1 MPNCQRDRRFLVALQ
16 HTKAQQSLL
25 TYLLQRP
32 FHPLLTVDRAKKKNS
47 SHSQT
52 CSTASAAPRLLIASS
67 KTSVRGQVAHKA
79 VKTAASTG
87 SSKSSG
93 GTLAVKKTTPGLL
106 SRKTVTSLSMTEGTT
121 SKKSHKSSETKNV
134 STSKSVQRNSGTA
147 GSSASASLSK
157 AAGIHAKLNNDY
169 NKLYCIFLLQTIP
182 LFNKLNLE
190 LQEDAPKVHLLHEK
204 LQDFLRDILLR
215 FVKPAVIVSTLSLK
229 LCDYKERCNQKA
241 DEDIIVGKN
250 VRDFLAAAQF
260 SSKERDEFHTSV
272 REYYVAVCNYV
283 ISKFPLDDEVLLH
296 ARVANP
302 NNRMEVTYSSLSFF
316 VKRFKF
322 MEEALDELEV
332 EFAQFQIDK
341 LENVSLDKRS
351 DEAWVDIAGIRDKS
365 TGQLKYVHLP
375 KVMLAILSLPHSNA
389 DDERIFSLVRKNATV
404 FRPSLSTQTLSD
416 FLT

>member
-1 MPNCQRDRRFLVALQ
+1 M
-16 HTKAQQSLL
+16 
-25 TYLLQRP
+25 
-32 FHPLLTVDRAKKKNS
+32 
-47 SHSQT
+47 
-52 CSTASAAPRLLIASS
+52 I
-67 KTSVRGQVAHKA
+67 
-79 VKTAASTG
+79 
-87 SSKSSG
+87 
-93 GTLAVKKTTPGLL
+93 
-106 SRKTVTSLSMTEGTT
+106 
-121 SKKSHKSSETKNV
+121 V
-134 STSKSVQRNSGTA
+134 STS
-147 GSSASASLSK
+147 
-157 AAGIHAKLNNDY
+157 
-169 NKLYCIFLLQTIP
+169 P
-182 LFNKLNLE
+182 
-190 LQEDAPKVHLLHEK
+190 
-204 LQDFLRDILLR
+204 
-215 FVKPAVIVSTLSLK
+215 LK

-389 DDERIFSLVRKNATV
+389 DDERIFSLVRISSKPQYSDTLRLPYAENTKSVQKDIVPPDAV
-404 FRPSLSTQTLSD
+404 PRQSPSKLQKGSCSLQQAVNLVGLNCEAISCDYTIRIACVKVAKVPKGSRVVSRRKILIS
-416 FLT
+416 LAEY